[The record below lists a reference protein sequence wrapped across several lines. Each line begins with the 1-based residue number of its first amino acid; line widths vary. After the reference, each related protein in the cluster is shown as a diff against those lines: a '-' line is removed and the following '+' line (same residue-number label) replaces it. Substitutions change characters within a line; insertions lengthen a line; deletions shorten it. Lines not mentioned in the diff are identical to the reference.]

1 MESYIHTYI
10 DAGLKVKNSFL
21 KKISPE
27 IIDFSK
33 TIYQSILNGGK
44 LLICGNGGSAAD
56 AQHVAAEFVNRFKRE
71 RNPLPAISLSTD
83 TSVITSIGNDYS
95 FDEIFSKQVKALAR
109 KGDCFMAI
117 STSGKSPN
125 ITNALKAA
133 KEAGCVNLSLTG
145 KDGGEMPPL
154 SDKIII
160 VPSQDTPI
168 IQEVHLVIEHLI
180 CDLVEQMAVENK

>member
-1 MESYIHTYI
+1 MESYVHSYI

-21 KKISPE
+21 KKISPK

-33 TIYQSILNGGK
+33 TIHQSILNGGK

-83 TSVITSIGNDYS
+83 TSVITSIANDYS

-109 KGDCFMAI
+109 QGDCFMAI
-117 STSGKSPN
+117 STSGNSSN
-125 ITNALKAA
+125 IINALRAA
-133 KEAGCVNLSLTG
+133 REAGCVNLSLTG
-145 KDGGEMPPL
+145 KDGGKMPPL
-154 SDKIII
+154 SDKTII

-180 CDLVEQMAVENK
+180 CDLVEQMAVESK